1 MCSHCKKTETKKACI
16 LLYFAATME
25 WWIYLLV
32 CLGALFAGFI
42 DAVVGGGG
50 LVQVP
55 LLLILFPELSHV
67 QVIASNRFAS
77 LAGTS
82 VAAYQYIKMIGV
94 DTSVV
99 LATGIAAA
107 IASFSGT
114 FVMELIKPEVFKPL
128 LLVIIIVLAIY
139 TFIKKD
145 FGHVHAVK
153 YSGKQFLIVCALI
166 GAVIGFYNGFIGP
179 GTGSLFVFAF
189 VSVAGLNFLHAS
201 ASSKIVNAIADVAS
215 LVGFLLNGAVV
226 FKIALPMMVFNMLGG
241 YIGSKAAILKGNVF
255 IRYVFLLVIS
265 ILIIRLGRDVII
277 SWQ

>member
-1 MCSHCKKTETKKACI
+1 
-16 LLYFAATME
+16 ME
-25 WWIYLLV
+25 WWVYLLV

-94 DTSVV
+94 DSSVV
-99 LATGIAAA
+99 LATGITAA

-128 LLVIIIVLAIY
+128 LLVIIIVLAVY
-139 TFIKKD
+139 TFLKKD

-153 YSGKQFLIVCALI
+153 YSGNQFLVVCALI

-265 ILIIRLGRDVII
+265 ILIIRLGRDVIL

>member
-1 MCSHCKKTETKKACI
+1 VKVCAAVLPADAFF
-16 LLYFAATME
+16 LLYFASMIE
-25 WWIYLLV
+25 WWIYFLV
-32 CLGALFAGFI
+32 CIGALFAGFI

-55 LLLILFPELSHV
+55 LLMILFPELSHV

-82 VAAYQYIKMIGV
+82 VAAFQYIKMIGV
-94 DTSVV
+94 ETGVV
-99 LATGIAAA
+99 VATGVTAA

-128 LLVIIIVLAIY
+128 LLCIIIVLAVY

-153 YSGKQFLIVCALI
+153 YSGNKFLWVCAAI

-179 GTGSLFVFAF
+179 GTGSLLVFAF

-215 LVGFLLNGAVV
+215 LVGFLINGAVV
-226 FKIALPMMVFNMLGG
+226 FKIALPMMAFNMLGA
-241 YIGSKAAILKGNVF
+241 YIGSKMAILKGNVF
-255 IRYVFLLVIS
+255 IRYIFLLVIS
-265 ILIIRLGRDVII
+265 ILIIRLGRDVIL
-277 SWQ
+277 SWN

>member
-1 MCSHCKKTETKKACI
+1 MCLLIHVKDKFF
-16 LLYFAATME
+16 LLYFACMIE

-32 CLGALFAGFI
+32 CIGALFAGFI

-55 LLLILFPELSHV
+55 LLMILFPELSHV

-82 VAAYQYIKMIGV
+82 VAAFQYIKMIGV

-99 LATGIAAA
+99 LATGITAA

-128 LLVIIIVLAIY
+128 LLCIIIVLAVY

-153 YSGKQFLIVCALI
+153 YSGNKFLFVCAAI
-166 GAVIGFYNGFIGP
+166 GTVIGFYNGFIGP
-179 GTGSLFVFAF
+179 GTGSLLVFAF

-215 LVGFLLNGAVV
+215 LIGFLINGAVV
-226 FKIALPMMVFNMLGG
+226 FKIALPMMAFNMLGA
-241 YIGSKAAILKGNVF
+241 YIGSKMAILKGNVF
-255 IRYVFLLVIS
+255 IRYIFLLVIS
-265 ILIIRLGRDVII
+265 ILIIRLGRDVIL
-277 SWQ
+277 SWNN